1 MKILLASIPLLTGFA
16 AAGSLPLIP
25 LPVSV
30 KLLEGFFDFA
40 AATAIRFDRG
50 LQAEADVFAADLQA
64 RTGTVAKTVAE
75 ELGIFLPSEI
85 RLDTTATLPAG
96 GYKLD
101 ISPKTVVVAGKD
113 AAGVDYGTRTIL
125 QLLPPLGDAA
135 WKDAAPGKLPALEIS
150 EVGDLFPSKLTDI
163 GGDEVP
169 KTLWKHA
176 KFAQQLMK
184 NEGLK
189 NEEKLQSR
197 FVKRIAA
204 LAEVAWTPT
213 DRENYDDFRGRLDG
227 VMKHDDGGSLNYH
240 KP

>member
-30 KLLEGFFDFA
+30 KPLEGFFDFA

-50 LQAEADVFAADLQA
+50 LKAEADVFAADLQA
-64 RTGTVAKTVAE
+64 RTGTVPKTVAE
-75 ELGIFLPSEI
+75 EPGLFLPSEI
-85 RLDTTATLPAG
+85 RLDTTATLPAS

-150 EVGDLFPSKLTDI
+150 EVGDLFPSKLIDI
-163 GGDEVP
+163 GGDEAP
-169 KTLWKHA
+169 KTQWKQS

-184 NEGLK
+184 NEG
-189 NEEKLQSR
+189 KLQSR

-227 VMKHDDGGSLNYH
+227 VMKHDDGGSPNYH